1 MLETVLS
8 AKAKESIKCKAFLL
22 RVTAQVKNTRYLRV
36 LSPDL
41 GMIECLEKRRF
52 AKLDDNKAYAD
63 FISAKKHYWPE
74 YSYATCELF
83 AYKNKY
89 YLKDFTIVYNF
100 QDLSKHILAYASSQL
115 CNDLLYDLVT
125 DREQAEKLWPFYLHT
140 LYALKEQAALQTKAK
155 TSEILALLSIFIL
168 RVLAESGYRPDLE
181 AIFHKEVGKELGKD
195 IDKVVGEGID
205 KKIGKDI
212 DTEASKGAYKGG
224 NTFYQFNFFEGKL
237 ALARSEKSLAGTENN
252 LAEQALSAKFS
263 TLLHYVLTCQA
274 SQIATISLSES
285 LALKLYDFA
294 KRWLV
299 FSLDRSYDSEITL
312 DKLLAEQA
320 KYHNL
325 VLALAKKR
333 QNSDN

>member
-52 AKLDDNKAYAD
+52 AKLDDNKVYAD

-125 DREQAEKLWPFYLHT
+125 DREQAVKLWPFYLHT

-155 TSEILALLSIFIL
+155 TSEILGLVAIFIL
-168 RVLAESGYRPDLE
+168 RTLAESGYRPDLE
-181 AIFHKEVGKELGKD
+181 AIFHKEVGKEVGKD
-195 IDKVVGEGID
+195 IDAVVDKGID
-205 KKIGKDI
+205 K
-212 DTEASKGAYKGG
+212 EASKGAYKGG

-237 ALARSEKSLAGTENN
+237 ALAGSEKSLAGTENN

-333 QNSDN
+333 QNPDN